1 MGKVYKKGANSAWTR
16 IIYAILCVVT
26 VAALAI
32 GGFVKPA
39 NADTGTGSGY
49 GNRVSLNITSGG
61 TITRDEIVTLTVSV
75 SSDIGTDGNIPVTVS
90 IPKKIVLQGLTSDDI
105 TLKNKASDPMS
116 FELTAIDADS
126 DPDNI
131 IVTVTPVRAESELSL
146 NADFEVHFKA
156 NGAYLAKPYSYK
168 NLPFTVKYD
177 SSTAQQTR
185 DYTFDPPASYHPLF
199 DKWASCGKID
209 SLPGVCAMSTTE
221 PTENTFNI
229 PVNYSGDTLKNV
241 VIKDIAPDYT
251 SIVEG
256 AATDKVGGVTASGI
270 RVYKVT
276 FTDAGNVFENATAK
290 FASGITVHGNELT
303 VKMGDIAPTDSYV
316 ITYGL
321 HVNDSAGQIQDNV
334 ATFTGDINGAHQVI
348 PVRYPAVPINYSG
361 GGVSVMKSVDKS
373 QVLVDPTTN
382 KPQESTLAYTIDFKI
397 YSGAIAAGTEFT
409 DELDPLITAVDFTN
423 VPNSVR
429 VSYDARTHTATFKV
443 VKDIAVGDAASVMY
457 NATLASSIP
466 VGTVISNFV
475 KSDSLSFRSNTVKTT
490 FTAVPQMTL
499 SLKKTDAADGSALEG
514 AQFRLVKLALNADGS
529 VSTKDPTV
537 VAEDLVT
544 NSKGLLKYTAARSA
558 GIYEFQETKAPKGY
572 TLDGALGTASHEVT
586 IEDGDADVTVP
597 VISFT
602 DAKIPVAPPTT
613 TTKTITPPVAT
624 TPITPTTPATPST
637 PKVATPSTPVVTPK
651 TPRTPAPAVPKVTE
665 AVPTPQK
672 STATPVTPTPKKSTA
687 TPQKTAPKTSGSSV
701 AVLATTG
708 SSVDAVAIATVL
720 FIVAGAAATAFR
732 KSGVQ
737 KR

>member
-1 MGKVYKKGANSAWTR
+1 
-16 IIYAILCVVT
+16 
-26 VAALAI
+26 
-32 GGFVKPA
+32 
-39 NADTGTGSGY
+39 
-49 GNRVSLNITSGG
+49 
-61 TITRDEIVTLTVSV
+61 
-75 SSDIGTDGNIPVTVS
+75 
-90 IPKKIVLQGLTSDDI
+90 
-105 TLKNKASDPMS
+105 
-116 FELTAIDADS
+116 
-126 DPDNI
+126 
-131 IVTVTPVRAESELSL
+131 
-146 NADFEVHFKA
+146 
-156 NGAYLAKPYSYK
+156 
-168 NLPFTVKYD
+168 
-177 SSTAQQTR
+177 
-185 DYTFDPPASYHPLF
+185 
-199 DKWASCGKID
+199 
-209 SLPGVCAMSTTE
+209 
-221 PTENTFNI
+221 
-229 PVNYSGDTLKNV
+229 
-241 VIKDIAPDYT
+241 
-251 SIVEG
+251 
-256 AATDKVGGVTASGI
+256 
-270 RVYKVT
+270 
-276 FTDAGNVFENATAK
+276 
-290 FASGITVHGNELT
+290 
-303 VKMGDIAPTDSYV
+303 
-316 ITYGL
+316 
-321 HVNDSAGQIQDNV
+321 
-334 ATFTGDINGAHQVI
+334 
-348 PVRYPAVPINYSG
+348 
-361 GGVSVMKSVDKS
+361 
-373 QVLVDPTTN
+373 
-382 KPQESTLAYTIDFKI
+382 
-397 YSGAIAAGTEFT
+397 
-409 DELDPLITAVDFTN
+409 
-423 VPNSVR
+423 
-429 VSYDARTHTATFKV
+429 
-443 VKDIAVGDAASVMY
+443 
-457 NATLASSIP
+457 
-466 VGTVISNFV
+466 
-475 KSDSLSFRSNTVKTT
+475 
-490 FTAVPQMTL
+490 MTL